1 MKKKQASALILLAD
15 SFPGGGAGRRGE
27 EEEHVKARG
36 RGLRTG
42 VLREEVAGLGGSS
55 GGGGWPDA
63 ENEGVSRDRLGMGGW
78 IWEDPDGDG
87 EWVAA
92 AETRGI
98 WWMGQ
103 SP

>member
-55 GGGGWPDA
+55 GRGGWPDA
-63 ENEGVSRDRLGMGGW
+63 ENKGVGRDRLGMGGW
-78 IWEDPDGDG
+78 IWEDTDGDG
-87 EWVAA
+87 EWVV
-92 AETRGI
+92 AERRGI

-103 SP
+103 CP